1 MSNASSRLAVLV
13 LAAVLASAP
22 GILRA
27 QSGDTGEPPLRFNGD
42 PFADL
47 AIGAPYAWVGAV
59 QAGAVNVLHGSSPDG
74 LTALQ
79 SQLWDQSVLGSD
91 PHGAEAGDE
100 FGYSLEAADFNG
112 DRHLDLAIGVPSESW
127 GNPNAGAVNVVYG
140 SPTGLSVT
148 GNQFWHMDIGGPGDR
163 WGFSLAGGDF
173 NGDGFADLAIGIPFS
188 DAAGGIDDA
197 GSVWIIYGSSDGLTP
212 WGYQSWY
219 QDSPGVAG
227 YAEPD
232 DGFGY
237 ALAAGD
243 FNRDGRAD
251 LAIGVVAE
259 DYAVE
264 DDGVVHVLYGSA
276 AGLTADDDDLW
287 YEGALGATAAV
298 DDFFGTALASG
309 DFNGDG
315 ADDLAVSAGG
325 RQVGGSLS
333 AGVVYVIF
341 GSDAGLVATGS
352 QAWSQDSPGVGGV
365 SEPNDHFGSKLA
377 AGDLDGN
384 GCADLA
390 VGVPDESLA
399 ANYEGCV
406 NVLYGSASG
415 LVASPTVWA
424 QDSPGIADSPETDD
438 LFGSAL
444 AIGDFDGDAY
454 GDLAV
459 GAPGEILESLNNSSG
474 AVHVLYGSQD
484 GLSAAGSQF
493 WHQEVP
499 GVPGEGGGYFGA
511 ALASVP
517 ISRILFIDGFE
528 SGDTSAWSATVP

>member
-1 MSNASSRLAVLV
+1 MAGIERDLHVGPVHVFHQVPQQVDPLPVTIGAVEKVGPGV
-13 LAAVLASAP
+13 L
-22 GILRA
+22 
-27 QSGDTGEPPLRFNGD
+27 NGD
-42 PFADL
+42 H
-47 AIGAPYAWVGAV
+47 Y
-59 QAGAVNVLHGSSPDG
+59 
-74 LTALQ
+74 
-79 SQLWDQSVLGSD
+79 
-91 PHGAEAGDE
+91 
-100 FGYSLEAADFNG
+100 
-112 DRHLDLAIGVPSESW
+112 LDLAIGVPGEGLGSSVF
-127 GNPNAGAVNVVYG
+127 AGAVHVVYG
-140 SPTGLSVT
+140 SPAGLSVT

-276 AGLTADDDDLW
+276 AGLTADGDDLW

-298 DDFFGTALASG
+298 DDFFSTALASG

-315 ADDLAVSAGG
+315 ADDLAVSATG
-325 RQVGGSLS
+325 RQVGSS
-333 AGVVYVIF
+333 TNAGVVYVIF

-377 AGDLDGN
+377 AGDLDGD

-399 ANYEGCV
+399 AVKARARADYRDMLEQARAAGIEV
-406 NVLYGSASG
+406 VLVDGRRVQAR
-415 LVASPTVWA
+415 LVG
-424 QDSPGIADSPETDD
+424 DDPGT
-438 LFGSAL
+438 
-444 AIGDFDGDAY
+444 
-454 GDLAV
+454 DLAV
-459 GAPGEILESLNNSSG
+459 IRITAPDLSVARLGDSRSLKPGQLVIAIGNPYGFQCSVTAGVVSALGRSLRSISG
-474 AVHVLYGSQD
+474 RLIDDVIQTD
-484 GLSAAGSQF
+484 
-493 WHQEVP
+493 
-499 GVPGEGGGYFGA
+499 A
-511 ALASVP
+511 ALNP
-517 ISRILFIDGFE
+517 GN
-528 SGDTSAWSATVP
+528 SGG